1 MEIKTRRA
9 ASLAAGLTRL
19 RTPAAALAV
28 ATAFACLGLVYW
40 LESFPRYV
48 DFDSATLGIFVN
60 DLSYHGRFDYSFVSP
75 NRAAPALSCSS

>member
-1 MEIKTRRA
+1 M
-9 ASLAAGLTRL
+9 
-19 RTPAAALAV
+19 
-28 ATAFACLGLVYW
+28 YW